1 MNTIIVYSSQSGFT
15 EKYANWL
22 GDRLSAK
29 VMKLDEAKKISSAEF
44 DKADAVIYGGWVMA
58 GKPVGADWFLK
69 HIPEW
74 KEKKLV
80 LFCVG
85 GCPGD
90 APDIEDNLKNALT
103 DEQRQYVKAFYCQGG
118 FNYERMGLPS
128 KLAMKAFAS
137 MINKK
142 KDKTEEDR
150 IMGEMI
156 THSYDISDEKFLD
169 PIVAYINGEK

>member
-1 MNTIIVYSSQSGFT
+1 MNTIIVYSSQTGFT

-74 KEKKLV
+74 KEKSL
-80 LFCVG
+80 C
-85 GCPGD
+85 
-90 APDIEDNLKNALT
+90 
-103 DEQRQYVKAFYCQGG
+103 Y
-118 FNYERMGLPS
+118 
-128 KLAMKAFAS
+128 FA
-137 MINKK
+137 
-142 KDKTEEDR
+142 
-150 IMGEMI
+150 
-156 THSYDISDEKFLD
+156 
-169 PIVAYINGEK
+169 